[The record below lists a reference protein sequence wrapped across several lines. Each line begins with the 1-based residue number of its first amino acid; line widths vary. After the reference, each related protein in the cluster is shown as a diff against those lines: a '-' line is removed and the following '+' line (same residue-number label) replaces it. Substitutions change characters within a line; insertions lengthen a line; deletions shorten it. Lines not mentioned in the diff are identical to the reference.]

1 MSTVTSQRGAYLKY
15 FLFSRHCKPNSVF
28 VFFFCFFFFFFK
40 DSNILGPNYR

>member
-1 MSTVTSQRGAYLKY
+1 MSTVTSPSGAYLKY

-28 VFFFCFFFFFFK
+28 VFFVSFFFLK